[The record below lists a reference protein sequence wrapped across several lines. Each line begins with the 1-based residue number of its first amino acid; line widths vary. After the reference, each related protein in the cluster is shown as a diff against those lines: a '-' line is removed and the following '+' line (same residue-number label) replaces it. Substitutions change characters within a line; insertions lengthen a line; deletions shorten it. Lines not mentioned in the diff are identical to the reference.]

1 VFDDM
6 KKNLMAAVALICLTM
21 TSVVF
26 TSCKDDEK
34 TEIKLEQVQYKLI
47 DNLQYIVGHEDFVKA
62 FTNELTSVIQSINN
76 TIVNES
82 DLINRLQAIVDTY
95 NNQYIQGD
103 LYLQRS
109 SDGSNFTTIKTFTMK
124 YGE

>member
-1 VFDDM
+1 M
-6 KKNLMAAVALICLTM
+6 KKYLMAAVALICMTM
-21 TSVVF
+21 TSFVF

-34 TEIKLEQVQYKLI
+34 TETKLEQVQYKLS

-95 NNQYIQGD
+95 HNQYIQGD

>member
-1 VFDDM
+1 M
-6 KKNLMAAVALICLTM
+6 KKYLMAAVALICMTM
-21 TSVVF
+21 TSFVF

-34 TEIKLEQVQYKLI
+34 TEIKLEQVQYKLT

>member
-1 VFDDM
+1 M
-6 KKNLMAAVALICLTM
+6 KKYLMAAVALICMTM
-21 TSVVF
+21 TSFVF

>member
-1 VFDDM
+1 M
-6 KKNLMAAVALICLTM
+6 KKYLMAAVALICMTM
-21 TSVVF
+21 TSFVF

-34 TEIKLEQVQYKLI
+34 TETKLEQVQYKLS

-76 TIVNES
+76 TIVNEN

-95 NNQYIQGD
+95 NNQYLQGN

>member
-1 VFDDM
+1 M
-6 KKNLMAAVALICLTM
+6 KKYLMAAVALICMTM

-34 TEIKLEQVQYKLI
+34 TETKLEQVQYKLS

-95 NNQYIQGD
+95 NNQYIQGN

>member
-1 VFDDM
+1 M
-6 KKNLMAAVALICLTM
+6 KKNLMAAVALICMTM
-21 TSVVF
+21 TSFVF

-34 TEIKLEQVQYKLI
+34 TETKLEQVQYKLI

>member
-1 VFDDM
+1 M
-6 KKNLMAAVALICLTM
+6 KKNLMAAVALICMTM
-21 TSVVF
+21 TSFVF

-34 TEIKLEQVQYKLI
+34 TEIKLEQVQYKLS

>member
-1 VFDDM
+1 M
-6 KKNLMAAVALICLTM
+6 KKYLMAAVAFFCMTM
-21 TSVVF
+21 TSFVF

-34 TEIKLEQVQYKLI
+34 TEIKLEQVQYKLS

>member
-1 VFDDM
+1 M
-6 KKNLMAAVALICLTM
+6 KKYLMAAVALICITM
-21 TSVVF
+21 TSFVF

-34 TEIKLEQVQYKLI
+34 TETKLEQVQYKLS

-76 TIVNES
+76 TIVNEN

-95 NNQYIQGD
+95 NNQYLQGN

>member
-1 VFDDM
+1 MM
-6 KKNLMAAVALICLTM
+6 KKYLMAAVALICMTM
-21 TSVVF
+21 TSFVF

-34 TEIKLEQVQYKLI
+34 TETKLEQVQYKLS

-76 TIVNES
+76 TIVNEN

-95 NNQYIQGD
+95 NNQYIQGN

-109 SDGSNFTTIKTFTMK
+109 SDGSNFTTIKTFTME

>member
-1 VFDDM
+1 MM
-6 KKNLMAAVALICLTM
+6 KKYLMAAVALICMTM
-21 TSVVF
+21 TSFVF

-34 TEIKLEQVQYKLI
+34 TETKLEQVQYKLS

-62 FTNELTSVIQSINN
+62 FTNELSSVIQSINN

-95 NNQYIQGD
+95 NNQYIQGN

>member
-1 VFDDM
+1 M
-6 KKNLMAAVALICLTM
+6 KKILMAAVALICMTM
-21 TSVVF
+21 TSFVF

-34 TEIKLEQVQYKLI
+34 TETKLEQVQYKLS

-76 TIVNES
+76 TIVNEN

-95 NNQYIQGD
+95 NNQYIQGN

>member
-1 VFDDM
+1 M
-6 KKNLMAAVALICLTM
+6 KKNLMAAVALICMTM
-21 TSVVF
+21 TSFVF

>member
-1 VFDDM
+1 M
-6 KKNLMAAVALICLTM
+6 KKYLMAAVALICMTM
-21 TSVVF
+21 TSFVF

-34 TEIKLEQVQYKLI
+34 TETKLEQVQYKLI

>member
-1 VFDDM
+1 M
-6 KKNLMAAVALICLTM
+6 KKYLMAAVALICMTM
-21 TSVVF
+21 TSFVF

-34 TEIKLEQVQYKLI
+34 TETKLEQVQYKLS

-76 TIVNES
+76 TIVNEN

-95 NNQYIQGD
+95 NNQYIQGN

>member
-1 VFDDM
+1 M
-6 KKNLMAAVALICLTM
+6 KKYLMAAVALICMTM

-34 TEIKLEQVQYKLI
+34 TETKLEQVQYKLS

-76 TIVNES
+76 TIVNEN

-95 NNQYIQGD
+95 NNQYLQGN

>member
-1 VFDDM
+1 M
-6 KKNLMAAVALICLTM
+6 KKYLMAAVALICMTM

-34 TEIKLEQVQYKLI
+34 TDVKLEQVQYKLS
-47 DNLQYIVGHEDFVKA
+47 DDLQYVVGHEDFVKA
-62 FTNELTSVIQSINN
+62 FTNELSSVIQSING

-95 NNQYIQGD
+95 NNQYIQGN

>member
-1 VFDDM
+1 M
-6 KKNLMAAVALICLTM
+6 KKILMAAVALICMTM

-34 TEIKLEQVQYKLI
+34 TETKLEQVQYKLS

-95 NNQYIQGD
+95 NNQYIQGN

>member
-1 VFDDM
+1 M
-6 KKNLMAAVALICLTM
+6 KKYLMAAVALICMTM

-34 TEIKLEQVQYKLI
+34 TETKLEQVQYKLS

-76 TIVNES
+76 TIVNEN

-95 NNQYIQGD
+95 NNQYIQGN

>member
-1 VFDDM
+1 M
-6 KKNLMAAVALICLTM
+6 KKYLMAAVALICMTM
-21 TSVVF
+21 TSFVF

-34 TEIKLEQVQYKLI
+34 TEIKLEQVQYKLS

-76 TIVNES
+76 TIVNEN

>member
-1 VFDDM
+1 M
-6 KKNLMAAVALICLTM
+6 KKYLMAAVALICMTM
-21 TSVVF
+21 TSFVF

-34 TEIKLEQVQYKLI
+34 TETKLEQVQYKLS

>member
-1 VFDDM
+1 M
-6 KKNLMAAVALICLTM
+6 KKYLMAAVAFFCMTM
-21 TSVVF
+21 TSFVF

>member
-1 VFDDM
+1 M
-6 KKNLMAAVALICLTM
+6 KKYLMAAVALICMTM

-34 TEIKLEQVQYKLI
+34 TETKLEQVQYKLS

-62 FTNELTSVIQSINN
+62 FTNELSSVIQSINN

-95 NNQYIQGD
+95 NNQYIQGN

>member
-1 VFDDM
+1 M
-6 KKNLMAAVALICLTM
+6 KKYLMAAVALICMTM
-21 TSVVF
+21 TSFVF

-34 TEIKLEQVQYKLI
+34 TETKLEQVQYKLS

-76 TIVNES
+76 TIVNEN

>member
-1 VFDDM
+1 M
-6 KKNLMAAVALICLTM
+6 KKYLMAAVALICMTM
-21 TSVVF
+21 TSFVF

-34 TEIKLEQVQYKLI
+34 TETKLEQVQYKLS

-62 FTNELTSVIQSINN
+62 FTNELSSVIQSINN

-95 NNQYIQGD
+95 NNQYIQGN

>member
-1 VFDDM
+1 M
-6 KKNLMAAVALICLTM
+6 KKILMAAVALICMTM
-21 TSVVF
+21 TSFVF

-34 TEIKLEQVQYKLI
+34 TEIKLEQVQYKLT

>member
-1 VFDDM
+1 M